1 MKIVYNIQAIHMDSI
16 VEDKNAVNILLGT
29 LEKLDDEIESAIDT
43 LEIMSDPETLNNI
56 EEGLRDIKEGR
67 FITFED
73 FLSKH
78 GC

>member
-1 MKIVYNIQAIHMDSI
+1 MDSI
-16 VEDKNAVNILLGT
+16 VKDKNAVNILLGT

-43 LEIMSDPETLNNI
+43 LEIMSDPETLDNI
-56 EEGLRDIKEGR
+56 EEGLRDINEGR

>member
-1 MKIVYNIQAIHMDSI
+1 MKIGYNIQAIHMDSI

-43 LEIMSDPETLNNI
+43 LEIMSDPETLDNI
-56 EEGLRDIKEGR
+56 EESLRDIKEGR

>member
-1 MKIVYNIQAIHMDSI
+1 MDSI
-16 VEDKNAVNILLGT
+16 IKDKNAINILIGT

-43 LEIMSDPETLNNI
+43 LEIMNDPETLNNI

-67 FITFED
+67 FITFKD

>member
-1 MKIVYNIQAIHMDSI
+1 MDSI

-43 LEIMSDPETLNNI
+43 LEIMSDPKTLNNI
-56 EEGLRDIKEGR
+56 EEGLRDINEGR

>member
-1 MKIVYNIQAIHMDSI
+1 MDSI

-29 LEKLDDEIESAIDT
+29 LEKLDGEIESAIDT

-56 EEGLRDIKEGR
+56 EEGLRDIKKGR
-67 FITFED
+67 LITFED

>member
-1 MKIVYNIQAIHMDSI
+1 
-16 VEDKNAVNILLGT
+16 
-29 LEKLDDEIESAIDT
+29 LDDGIESAIDT
-43 LEIMSDPETLNNI
+43 LEIMSNPETLNNI
-56 EEGLRDIKEGR
+56 EEGLRDIKEGQ

>member
-1 MKIVYNIQAIHMDSI
+1 MDSI

-29 LEKLDDEIESAIDT
+29 LENDEIESAIDT
-43 LEIMSDPETLNNI
+43 LEIMGDPETLNNI

>member
-1 MKIVYNIQAIHMDSI
+1 MDSI
-16 VEDKNAVNILLGT
+16 VKDKNAVNILLET

-43 LEIMSDPETLNNI
+43 LEIMSDPETLDNI
-56 EEGLRDIKEGR
+56 EEGLRDINEGR

>member
-1 MKIVYNIQAIHMDSI
+1 MDSI

-43 LEIMSDPETLNNI
+43 LEIMSDPKTLNNI
-56 EEGLRDIKEGR
+56 EEALRDIKEGR

>member
-1 MKIVYNIQAIHMDSI
+1 MKIVHNIQAIHMDSI
-16 VEDKNAVNILLGT
+16 VKDKNAVNILLET

-43 LEIMSDPETLNNI
+43 LEIMSDPETLDNI
-56 EEGLRDIKEGR
+56 EEGLRDINEGR

-73 FLSKH
+73 FLSEH